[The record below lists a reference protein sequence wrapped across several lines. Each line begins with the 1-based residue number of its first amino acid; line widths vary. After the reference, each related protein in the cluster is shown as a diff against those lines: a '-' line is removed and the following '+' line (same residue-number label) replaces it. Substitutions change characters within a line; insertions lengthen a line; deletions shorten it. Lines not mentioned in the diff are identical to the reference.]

1 MKQTGINIKSIKSNN
16 ESALLYLLNS
26 EKALSR
32 KEIAARLELTPAAV
46 TKISK
51 RLIDEGYIK
60 EIGEAET
67 EAAKAGRREILL
79 TLNSE
84 EKLILGINA
93 EVQAI
98 TLSISDVGG
107 RLLKFKAL
115 PFCENTKEVIL
126 AAKEFLI
133 GFDRRDK
140 IIGIGVCVI
149 GSPNQD
155 DFGVWKD
162 ERLAE
167 KFEKAFSLPCVVE
180 NNVKAFALSE
190 LIYGNTKNESSVL
203 FLKWGYGIGSAI
215 VANGK
220 VFSGG
225 DSSVTEIGH
234 YIVNPAG
241 RRCRCGRYG
250 CLETVASAEEI
261 IKETGEKLTV
271 EQLAASND
279 ERIVH
284 IIDEKI
290 DLLALALTNTATIL
304 NAQNIVFFGAMF
316 YNKSISEKL
325 SRQCLRY
332 NGNLKSSMLTVSS
345 LNEQSDYIGTTAA
358 AAQKFFFEKQF

>member
-26 EKALSR
+26 EEALSR

-51 RLIDEGYIK
+51 RLIDEGCIK
-60 EIGEAET
+60 EIGEAEIS
-67 EAAKAGRREILL
+67 EAKAGRREILL
-79 TLNSE
+79 TLNAE
-84 EKLILGINA
+84 DKLILGINA

-98 TLSISDVGG
+98 TLSISDISG
-107 RLLKFKAL
+107 RLLKRKAL
-115 PFCENTKEVIL
+115 PFSDDANEVITE
-126 AAKEFLI
+126 AKKFLN
-133 GFDRRDK
+133 GFKRKDE

-149 GSPNQD
+149 GSPERD

-162 ERLAE
+162 GALAE
-167 KFEKAFSLPCVVE
+167 KFEAALNLPCAVE

-190 LIYGNTKNESSVL
+190 LIYGNSQNEESVL

-215 VANGK
+215 VADGR

-234 YIVNPAG
+234 YIVDPGG

-250 CLETVASAEEI
+250 CLETVASADEI
-261 IKETGEKLTV
+261 IKETGENLSV
-271 EQLAASND
+271 EELAATGD
-279 ERIVH
+279 ERIIH

-290 DLLALALTNTATIL
+290 DMLALALTNTATIL
-304 NAQNIVFFGAMF
+304 NAQNIVFYGAMF
-316 YNKSISEKL
+316 YNKDIAKKL
-325 SRQCLRY
+325 SKQCLRY
-332 NGNLKSSMLTVSS
+332 NGNLKSSMLRISA
-345 LNEQSDYIGTTAA
+345 LNEKSDYIGTTAA

>member
-51 RLIDEGYIK
+51 RLIDEGCVK
-60 EIGEAET
+60 EIGEAEIN
-67 EAAKAGRREILL
+67 EAKAGRREILL
-79 TLNSE
+79 TLNADK
-84 EKLILGINA
+84 KLILGINA
-93 EVQAI
+93 EVHAI
-98 TLSISDVGG
+98 TLSLSDISG
-107 RLLKFKAL
+107 RLLKIKTL
-115 PFCENTKEVIL
+115 PFCEDINEIIL

-133 GFDRRDK
+133 GFKRRNE

-149 GSPNQD
+149 GSPDQD

-162 ERLAE
+162 GALAE
-167 KFEKAFSLPCVVE
+167 KFEAAFSLPCVIE

-190 LIYGNTKNESSVL
+190 LIYGNSKNENSVL

-215 VANGK
+215 VANGR

-234 YIVNPAG
+234 YIVDPGG

-261 IKETGEKLTV
+261 IKETGKKITV
-271 EQLAASND
+271 EELACSKD
-279 ERIVH
+279 ESTVN

-316 YNKSISEKL
+316 YNKSISDKL

-332 NGNLKSSMLTVSS
+332 NGNLKSSMLKVSA
-345 LNEQSDYIGTTAA
+345 LNEKSDYIGTTAA
-358 AAQKFFFEKQF
+358 AAQKFFFEKEF

>member
-51 RLIDEGYIK
+51 RLIDEGCIR
-60 EIGEAET
+60 EIGEAEIS
-67 EAAKAGRREILL
+67 EAKAGRREILL
-79 TLNSE
+79 TLNAE

-93 EVQAI
+93 EAQAI
-98 TLSISDVGG
+98 TLSVSDISG
-107 RLLKFKAL
+107 RLLLREAL
-115 PFCENTKEVIL
+115 PFCNNVQEVIGK
-126 AAKEFLI
+126 AEEFLK
-133 GFDRRDK
+133 GFERKRD

-149 GSPNQD
+149 GSPGQD

-162 ERLAE
+162 GALAE
-167 KFEKAFSLPCVVE
+167 KFEAAFGLPCAVE

-190 LIYGNTKNESSVL
+190 LIYGSTKNEESVL
-203 FLKWGYGIGSAI
+203 FLKWGYGIGSAVI
-215 VANGK
+215 ANGR

-234 YIVNPAG
+234 YIVNPGG

-261 IKETGEKLTV
+261 IKEAGESLTV
-271 EQLAASND
+271 EELAATKD
-279 ERIVH
+279 ERIIN

-290 DLLALALTNTATIL
+290 DLVALALTNTATIL

-316 YNKSISEKL
+316 YNKDIAKKL
-325 SRQCLRY
+325 SKQCLRY
-332 NGNLKSSMLTVSS
+332 NGNLKSSMLRISA
-345 LNEQSDYIGTTAA
+345 LNEKSDYIGATAA

>member
-1 MKQTGINIKSIKSNN
+1 MRQTGFNIKSIKSNN
-16 ESALLYLLNS
+16 ESAMLYLLNS
-26 EKALSR
+26 EEALSR

-51 RLIDEGYIK
+51 RLIDEGCIR
-60 EIGEAET
+60 EIGEAEVNET
-67 EAAKAGRREILL
+67 KAGRREILL

-84 EKLILGINA
+84 EKLIFGINA
-93 EVQAI
+93 EAQAI
-98 TLSISDVGG
+98 TLSVSDVSG
-107 RLLKFKAL
+107 RLIKLEAL
-115 PFCENTKEVIL
+115 PFCDDAEEVIR
-126 AAKEFLI
+126 AAKAFLDC
-133 GFDRRDK
+133 FDKRES

-149 GSPNQD
+149 GSPKQD
-155 DFGVWKD
+155 DFGIWKNGF
-162 ERLAE
+162 LAE
-167 KFEKAFSLPCVVE
+167 KIEAALSLPCVVE

-190 LIYGNTKNESSVL
+190 LIYGNYKNEESVL

-220 VFSGG
+220 VFSGN

-234 YIVNPAG
+234 YIVDPGG

-250 CLETVASAEEI
+250 CLETVASAREI
-261 IKETGEKLTV
+261 ILEAGKGLTV
-271 EQLAASND
+271 EELAKTDDPGIIN
-279 ERIVH
+279 

-290 DLLALALTNTATIL
+290 DLVALALTNTATIL

-316 YNKSISEKL
+316 YNKDIAEKL

-332 NGNLKSSMLTVSS
+332 NGNLKSNMLKISA
-345 LNEQSDYIGTTAA
+345 LNEQSDYIGATAI

>member
-16 ESALLYLLNS
+16 ESALLYLLNR
-26 EKALSR
+26 ENALSR
-32 KEIAARLELTPAAV
+32 KEIASRLALTPAAV

-51 RLIDEGYIK
+51 RLIDEGCIK
-60 EIGEAET
+60 EIGMAEIS
-67 EAAKAGRREILL
+67 EAKAGRREILL
-79 TLNSE
+79 TLNTE

-98 TLSISDVGG
+98 TLSVSDIGG
-107 RLLKFKAL
+107 RLIKKATL
-115 PFCENTKEVIL
+115 PFCEDVNKVIKQ
-126 AAKEFLI
+126 AKDFLK
-133 GFDRRDK
+133 GFERRDE

-149 GSPNQD
+149 GSPEMD
-155 DFGVWKD
+155 DFGIWKD
-162 ERLAE
+162 EALE
-167 KFEKAFSLPCVVE
+167 QKFEAAFSLPCTAR

-190 LIYGNTKNESSVL
+190 LIYGKPQNDESVL
-203 FLKWGYGIGSAI
+203 FLKWGYGIGSAV

-234 YIVNPAG
+234 YIADPAG
-241 RRCRCGRYG
+241 RHCRCGRYG

-261 IKETGEKLTV
+261 IKEAGENLTV
-271 EQLAASND
+271 EELAASED
-279 ERIVH
+279 ERIIH
-284 IIDEKI
+284 IIDQKI

-316 YNKSISEKL
+316 YNKNIAEKL
-325 SRQCLRY
+325 KKQCLRY
-332 NGNLKSSMLTVSS
+332 NSNLKSSMLRIST
-345 LNEQSDYIGTTAA
+345 LNERSDYIGTTAA